1 MQNTKSSKH
10 IVLKATIKNTI
21 VAFVYV
27 SIIVG
32 IIEIFFGSKIS
43 MAISLINTISIEK
56 GEKNIQEAQT
66 NQEENINQEVKINS
80 EKKMLEEYPE
90 YGTQYGRLIIKDLE
104 VDLPLYFGDTLSILR
119 NGVGHS
125 SGSYFPGEG
134 GAIICMA
141 HNTKGFLRRLPEIQI
156 GTKIQIN
163 TVYGEYTYT
172 VYETKIVPGTET
184 SAVPVQ
190 HDEEI
195 LMLYTCYPVNSIGHA
210 KNRFITY
217 SKLDK

>member
-1 MQNTKSSKH
+1 MSRSTKSKH
-10 IVLKATIKNTI
+10 IILKATIKNTI

-27 SIIVG
+27 AIIIG
-32 IIEIFFGSKIS
+32 IIAIIFGNKIS
-43 MAISLINTISIEK
+43 TAISLINTISIET
-56 GEKNIQEAQT
+56 GEKNT
-66 NQEENINQEVKINS
+66 QEVKIDLNS
-80 EKKMLEEYPE
+80 SMLEEYPE
-90 YGTQYGRLIIKDLE
+90 YGTQYGKLIIKDLDI
-104 VDLPLYFGDTLSILR
+104 DLPLYYGDTLAILR
-119 NGVGHS
+119 YGVGHS

-134 GAIICMA
+134 GSVICMA

-195 LMLYTCYPVNSIGHA
+195 LMLYTCYPINSIGHA

-217 SKLDK
+217 SKRDK

>member
-1 MQNTKSSKH
+1 MQNSKSNKH

-21 VAFVYV
+21 VAFVYIA
-27 SIIVG
+27 IIIG
-32 IIEIFFGSKIS
+32 IIAIVFGNKIS
-43 MAISLINTISIEK
+43 MAISLINTVSIET
-56 GEKNIQEAQT
+56 GEKNTEKNA
-66 NQEENINQEVKINS
+66 QEVKINL
-80 EKKMLEEYPE
+80 ENKMLQEYPE
-90 YGTQYGRLIIKDLE
+90 YGTQYGKVIIKDLDI
-104 VDLPLYFGDTLSILR
+104 DLPLYFGDTLSILR
-119 NGVGHS
+119 YGVGHS

-134 GAIICMA
+134 GSIICMA
-141 HNTKGFLRRLPEIQI
+141 HNTKGFLRRLPEIQV

>member
-1 MQNTKSSKH
+1 MQRNNKSNKH
-10 IVLKATIKNTI
+10 IILKATIKNTI

-27 SIIVG
+27 AIIIG
-32 IIEIFFGSKIS
+32 IIAILFGNKIS
-43 MAISLINTISIEK
+43 MAISLINTISIET
-56 GEKNIQEAQT
+56 GEKNT
-66 NQEENINQEVKINS
+66 QEVKIDMNS
-80 EKKMLEEYPE
+80 YMLEKYPE
-90 YGTQYGRLIIKDLE
+90 YGTQYGKLIIQDLDI
-104 VDLPLYFGDTLSILR
+104 DLPLYFGDTLSILR
-119 NGVGHS
+119 YGAGHS

-134 GAIICMA
+134 GSIICMA
-141 HNTKGFLRRLPEIQI
+141 HNTNGFFRRLPEIQI

-172 VYETKIVPGTET
+172 VYETKIVPGTEL

>member
-1 MQNTKSSKH
+1 MQDNKSSKH

-27 SIIVG
+27 AIVIG
-32 IIEIFFGSKIS
+32 IIAILFGNQIS
-43 MAISLINTISIEK
+43 MAISLINTVSIET
-56 GEKNIQEAQT
+56 GEKNTEKNTQK
-66 NQEENINQEVKINS
+66 VKINLES
-80 EKKMLEEYPE
+80 KMLEEYPE
-90 YGTQYGRLIIKDLE
+90 YGTQYGRVIIKDLDI
-104 VDLPLYFGDTLSILR
+104 DLPLYFGDTLSILR
-119 NGVGHS
+119 YGVGHS

-134 GAIICMA
+134 GSIICMA

-156 GTKIQIN
+156 GTKIQLN
-163 TVYGEYTYT
+163 TVYGNYTYT

-217 SKLDK
+217 SKFDK

>member
-1 MQNTKSSKH
+1 MRKNIKSNK
-10 IVLKATIKNTI
+10 IIKATIKNTI
-21 VAFVYV
+21 VAFAYV
-27 SIIVG
+27 AIIIL
-32 IIEIFFGSKIS
+32 IIAILFGNKIS
-43 MAISLINTISIEK
+43 AAISLINTVSIET
-56 GEKNIQEAQT
+56 GEKNTQE
-66 NQEENINQEVKINS
+66 IKINLKS
-80 EKKMLEEYPE
+80 NMLEEYPE
-90 YGTQYGRLIIKDLE
+90 YGTQYGKLIIQDLD

-119 NGVGHS
+119 YGVGHS

-134 GAIICMA
+134 GSIICMA

-217 SKLDK
+217 SKRDK

>member
-1 MQNTKSSKH
+1 MQDNKSSKH

-27 SIIVG
+27 AIVIG
-32 IIEIFFGSKIS
+32 IIAILFGNKIS
-43 MAISLINTISIEK
+43 MAISLINTVSIET
-56 GEKNIQEAQT
+56 GEKNTEKNT
-66 NQEENINQEVKINS
+66 QEVKINL
-80 EKKMLEEYPE
+80 ENKMLEEYPA
-90 YGTQYGRLIIKDLE
+90 YGTQSGKVIIKDLDI
-104 VDLPLYFGDTLSILR
+104 DLPLYFGDTLSILR
-119 NGVGHS
+119 YGVGHS

-134 GAIICMA
+134 GSIICMA
-141 HNTKGFLRRLPEIQI
+141 HNTKGFLRSLPEIQV
-156 GTKIQIN
+156 GTKIQLN
-163 TVYGEYTYT
+163 TVYGNYTYT

>member
-1 MQNTKSSKH
+1 MRSNKSNKH

-21 VAFVYV
+21 VAFAYV
-27 SIIVG
+27 AVIIG
-32 IIEIFFGSKIS
+32 IIAIFFGNTIS
-43 MAISLINTISIEK
+43 TAISLINTVSIET
-56 GEKNIQEAQT
+56 GEKNTQEL
-66 NQEENINQEVKINS
+66 KINL
-80 EKKMLEEYPE
+80 KANMLEEYPE
-90 YGTQYGRLIIKDLE
+90 YGTQYGRVIIKDLDI
-104 VDLPLYFGDTLSILR
+104 DLPLYFGDTLSILR
-119 NGVGHS
+119 YGVGHS

-134 GAIICMA
+134 GSIICMA
-141 HNTKGFLRRLPEIQI
+141 HNTKGFLRKLPEIKL

>member
-1 MQNTKSSKH
+1 MQDNKSSKH

-27 SIIVG
+27 AIVIG
-32 IIEIFFGSKIS
+32 IIAILFGNKIS
-43 MAISLINTISIEK
+43 MAISLINTVSIET
-56 GEKNIQEAQT
+56 GEKNTEKNT
-66 NQEENINQEVKINS
+66 QEVKINL
-80 EKKMLEEYPE
+80 ENKMLEEYPE
-90 YGTQYGRLIIKDLE
+90 YGTQYGKVIIKDLDI
-104 VDLPLYFGDTLSILR
+104 DLPLYFGDTLSILR
-119 NGVGHS
+119 YGVGHS

-134 GAIICMA
+134 GSIICMA
-141 HNTKGFLRRLPEIQI
+141 HNTKGFLRSLPEIQV
-156 GTKIQIN
+156 GTKIQLN
-163 TVYGEYTYT
+163 TVYGNYTYT

>member
-1 MQNTKSSKH
+1 MSRNTKSNKH
-10 IVLKATIKNTI
+10 IILKATIKNTI

-27 SIIVG
+27 AIIIG
-32 IIEIFFGSKIS
+32 IIAILFGNTIS
-43 MAISLINTISIEK
+43 TAISLINTVSIET
-56 GEKNIQEAQT
+56 GEKNSQE
-66 NQEENINQEVKINS
+66 IKIDLKSN
-80 EKKMLEEYPE
+80 MLEEYPE
-90 YGTQYGRLIIKDLE
+90 YGTQYGKLIIKDLDI
-104 VDLPLYFGDTLSILR
+104 DLPLYFGDTLSILR
-119 NGVGHS
+119 YGVGHS

-134 GAIICMA
+134 GSIICMA

-217 SKLDK
+217 SKRDN